1 MRGPAVMMV
10 GIAVVVGAATVIGG
24 RFYLAQNNQPAPVVA
39 AAPAKPLD
47 VTTVVVAGQALRFGM
62 ELSQAQLKEITWPAS
77 AVPPGSA
84 QTIAEFLKGPERRV
98 VIQAMEPNEPVLAG
112 KVTGPGQRAIL
123 SSVIAPGMT
132 AVSVTLSETSGVAGL
147 AMPGDRVNVM
157 LTRTAENDGSYT
169 DLLLQNVR
177 LLAVDQVIDQRNEK
191 PLTVRTATLE
201 VMPQDAKRVALAS
214 SVGSISLML
223 RKAGEQS
230 AGALGRITAKELF
243 ADSSP
248 DENVT
253 ASHGRR
259 STTVKVTRNGK
270 TEDYSVLTDK
280 RN

>member
-10 GIAVVVGAATVIGG
+10 GIAVVVGAATVVGG
-24 RFYLAQNNQPAPVVA
+24 RFYLAQSNQPAPVA
-39 AAPAKPLD
+39 LAAPVKP
-47 VTTVVVAGQALRFGM
+47 VETTTVVVAAQALRFGM
-62 ELSQAQLKEITWPAS
+62 ELSQAQLKEVAWPAA

-84 QTIAEFLKGPERRV
+84 QSIQEFLKGPERRV
-98 VIQAMEPNEPVLAG
+98 VIQAMEPNEPVLAP
-112 KVTGPGQRAIL
+112 KVTGPGQRAVL
-123 SSVIAPGMT
+123 SSILAPGMT

-157 LTRTAENDGSYT
+157 VTRTAENDGSYT

-177 LLAVDQVIDQRNEK
+177 LLAVDQIIDQRNEK
-191 PLTVRTATLE
+191 PLPVRTATLE
-201 VMPQDAKRVALAS
+201 VMPQDAKRVALAG

-230 AGALGRITAKELF
+230 AGAMGRITSKELF
-243 ADSSP
+243 ADAAP

-253 ASHGRR
+253 ASHSRR

-270 TEDYSVLTDK
+270 TEDYSVLSDK